1 MEQPLTEEKRSFFVS
16 TKTIEETISFAKLA
30 FPMFFSQLALALIG
44 LNSVVQAG
52 NYSPD
57 VLAGILMANSLW
69 FPLFLGLGGIIFF
82 VTPMVAQLY
91 GANKMQEIGPLVR
104 QAIWL
109 VFPIVLLGVLLLSL
123 GPSFLKLVGV
133 DEGIIEYSK
142 DYLSTFIFAIPAILL
157 MQPLRSLSEGITK
170 PVPIAI
176 INFILL
182 GMAIIGNY
190 CFIFGNFGF
199 PEMGA
204 RGAGLSAIIGTWT
217 ALTILIVYLRLSANY
232 KHTQFFSRFDW
243 PSLSTIKEIL
253 KGGLPLAASNFIEL
267 SMFSGA
273 TLVLGSLGS
282 QVVASHGIAINIG
295 GLLFMVPLSIGMA
308 AAVRVGNKVG
318 ERDFQAA
325 RYSSFYSLKF
335 GGVLAL
341 FNTLFLLLFAELVVT
356 SIWPSDPAVI
366 ELAVILLMFAAFF
379 QIPDSLAMCGMGS
392 LRGYK
397 DTVGPMIIMLV
408 AYWMFALP
416 FGYSL
421 AITDFWTIKLGAQ
434 GMWVGMCIGLVI
446 ASALMIWRLNYTT
459 NRYLTIRYEN

>member
-1 MEQPLTEEKRSFFVS
+1 
-16 TKTIEETISFAKLA
+16 
-30 FPMFFSQLALALIG
+30 
-44 LNSVVQAG
+44 
-52 NYSPD
+52 
-57 VLAGILMANSLW
+57 
-69 FPLFLGLGGIIFF
+69 
-82 VTPMVAQLY
+82 
-91 GANKMQEIGPLVR
+91 
-104 QAIWL
+104 
-109 VFPIVLLGVLLLSL
+109 
-123 GPSFLKLVGV
+123 
-133 DEGIIEYSK
+133 
-142 DYLSTFIFAIPAILL
+142 
-157 MQPLRSLSEGITK
+157 
-170 PVPIAI
+170 
-176 INFILL
+176 
-182 GMAIIGNY
+182 
-190 CFIFGNFGF
+190 
-199 PEMGA
+199 
-204 RGAGLSAIIGTWT
+204 
-217 ALTILIVYLRLSANY
+217 
-232 KHTQFFSRFDW
+232 
-243 PSLSTIKEIL
+243 
-253 KGGLPLAASNFIEL
+253 
-267 SMFSGA
+267 MFSGA